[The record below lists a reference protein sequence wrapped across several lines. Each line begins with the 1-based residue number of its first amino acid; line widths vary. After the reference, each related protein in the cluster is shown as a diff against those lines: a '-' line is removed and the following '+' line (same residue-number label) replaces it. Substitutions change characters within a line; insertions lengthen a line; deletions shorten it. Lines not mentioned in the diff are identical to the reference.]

1 MNIAR
6 DIREDRDWV
15 LQLEREL
22 SNRSRLVD
30 RLDEAVGRQGTLIQ
44 EENASALIDL
54 LGQRQIVVDEI
65 ELGAERLAELLDRFE
80 REGSQLPL
88 PRITAVR
95 ELVRRIAD
103 RLDAVLAADAH
114 ACTSVNGLLS
124 RLSGELEGAAVA
136 NRAVHAYH
144 APGTP
149 DARFSDRKA

>member
-1 MNIAR
+1 VNIAR

-15 LQLEREL
+15 LQLESEL

-30 RLDEAVGRQGTLIQ
+30 QLDEAVGRQDSLIE

-54 LGQRQIVVDEI
+54 LGQRQVVVDEI
-65 ELGAERLAELLDRFE
+65 ELGAERLAKLLDRFE

-88 PRITAVR
+88 HRITAVR
-95 ELVRRIAD
+95 ELVQRIAD
-103 RLDAVLAADAH
+103 RLDAVLAADAR

-124 RLSGELEGAAVA
+124 RLSGELEGANQA